1 MEALTVFYLT
11 LIFISMYMFFFFVI
25 LYFNNRK
32 EMFFSPKRKKDYSLS
47 IIVPC
52 YNEEK
57 SIEETINVLLKS
69 DYPGLKKIII
79 VDDCSKDNS
88 FSIIK
93 RIAKNNPKVLAV
105 QTPKN
110 TGNAAGAKNY
120 GVKFVNTE
128 LIGFTDADSSPS
140 KDAMSKMVGF
150 FNDEKVGA
158 VTSAVLLKK
167 KIKFIEKL
175 QAMEYVIMAW
185 TRKLFDFIDSV
196 YVTNGPLSI
205 YRKSIFDEV
214 KGFDEKSMTEDIDIT
229 WAILDKGYNTRMCL
243 DAIIYTYAPD
253 NFKVWY
259 RQRERWG
266 IGGIQTI
273 IKFKKS
279 FFKRG
284 KFGFFVMPFVS
295 ISILLAIFVFVFSII
310 LAFRSF
316 RSIFYTVSLSNAANV
331 PFIRPEDFFL
341 NPSIIFFFMLILFIT
356 GWFYSKFILNIM
368 KEKDPKDQKFWK
380 VFNRLFYVVVYL
392 SLYPVVW
399 FTAIYRMIKGD
410 FNWR

>member
-1 MEALTVFYLT
+1 MYL
-11 LIFISMYMFFFFVI
+11 FFFFI
-25 LYFNNRK
+25 IIYLKNK
-32 EMFFSPKRKKDYSLS
+32 ERMFFSPKRERDYPLS

-93 RIAKNNPKVLAV
+93 RMAQKHSKVLAV

-110 TGNAAGAKNY
+110 TGNASGAKKY
-120 GVKFVNTE
+120 GASFVDTE

-140 KDAMSKMVGF
+140 KDAMGKMVGF
-150 FNDEKVGA
+150 FNEKKVGA

-167 KIKFIEKL
+167 KEKFIERL
-175 QAMEYVIMAW
+175 QAIEYVILAW

-205 YRKSIFDEV
+205 YRKSMFDEV
-214 KGFDEKSMTEDIDIT
+214 KGFNEKSMTEDIDIT

-243 DAIIYTYAPD
+243 DAIIYTYVPD
-253 NFKVWY
+253 NFKAWY

-284 KFGFFVMPFVS
+284 IFGFFVIPYVS
-295 ISILLAIFVFVFSII
+295 ISILLGIAVFIFSII
-310 LAFRSF
+310 ITSRSLI
-316 RSIFYTVSLSNAANV
+316 SLFYTISLSKVANV
-331 PFIRPEDFFL
+331 PFIRPQDFFL
-341 NPSIIFFFMLILFIT
+341 TPSIIFFFMIILFVT
-356 GWFYSKFILNIM
+356 SWFYSQFILKVM

-380 VFNRLFYVVVYL
+380 VFNRLFYILLYL
-392 SLYPVVW
+392 SLYPIIW

-410 FNWR
+410 FRWR